1 VVGGL
6 CQHSAAA
13 VATGVADNG
22 LPTEFPDP
30 AAAEDVLHT
39 DRVDLKPSRSAIRI
53 SILDRRN
60 QRRNARQCSAEII
73 VASTEL

>member
-13 VATGVADNG
+13 VAAGVADDG
-22 LPTEFPDP
+22 LPTEFPHS

-39 DRVDLKPSRSAIRI
+39 DRVDLKPSRFAGRRFAISGMRAYAAD
-53 SILDRRN
+53 DRCLW
-60 QRRNARQCSAEII
+60 QW
-73 VASTEL
+73 L